1 MERPHW
7 SFSAIHQFLRCP
19 LQYYFERVLKLPRQ
33 SVASSL
39 VFGSSVHH
47 ALAIYH
53 TALLN
58 NNSVTLEHLKTGV
71 REVWAKEGA
80 TRKIEF
86 KSGELIESLVEQA
99 INLIELYVR
108 EPQPTDI
115 VCVERRMTVPLQ
127 NSEGA
132 ILEKPL
138 VAVADLISKQNDALL
153 ITEFKTSAKAY
164 SEFEISSSLQPT
176 CYVNAGLEL
185 FGSVAN
191 VEFTILVKTKL
202 PKIQRLKTFRDKNDL
217 GRLGDLVETIDSAVE
232 NQNFYPIE
240 STMNCTSCPF
250 RKECRLWKPKRPKS
264 NDRKFVPLNGVH
276 TCWPN

>member
-58 NNSVTLEHLKTGV
+58 NTSVTLEHLKTVV

-86 KSGELIESLVEQA
+86 KSGELTESLVEQA

-138 VAVADLISKQNDALL
+138 VAVADLISKQNDTLL

-250 RKECRLWKPKRPKS
+250 RKECRLWKPKRSKS